1 MRTKIV
7 GGKTGERHVGDL
19 IFVKNSSFES

>member
-1 MRTKIV
+1 MGKIV

>member
-1 MRTKIV
+1 MGV

>member
-1 MRTKIV
+1 MGV

-19 IFVKNSSFES
+19 IFVRKNSSFES